1 LHDSQLGY
9 KNTFNRENLA
19 DIHLLFPEA
28 ISANAKSER
37 IAENRVQVS
46 LSLLIG
52 RSRVPMVQQLMHR
65 DGRSSDAK

>member
-1 LHDSQLGY
+1 MSLRPKYLHSQLEF

-46 LSLLIG
+46 FKSTN
-52 RSRVPMVQQLMHR
+52 RSITDPR
-65 DGRSSDAK
+65 GGCIW

>member
-46 LSLLIG
+46 FKSTNS
-52 RSRVPMVQQLMHR
+52 RSITDPHGGCVW
-65 DGRSSDAK
+65 

>member
-1 LHDSQLGY
+1 MHDSQLRY

-37 IAENRVQVS
+37 IAENRVQVPFKS
-46 LSLLIG
+46 TN
-52 RSRVPMVQQLMHR
+52 RSITDPHGGCVW
-65 DGRSSDAK
+65 